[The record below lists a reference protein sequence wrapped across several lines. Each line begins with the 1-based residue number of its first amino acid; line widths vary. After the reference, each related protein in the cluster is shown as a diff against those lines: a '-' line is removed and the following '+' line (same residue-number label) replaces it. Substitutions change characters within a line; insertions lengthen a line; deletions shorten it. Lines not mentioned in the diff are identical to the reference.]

1 MSRFLTS
8 YHKDKLWRQSHG
20 LIDSIVFFPKAYKN
34 QSLWERK
41 AIEVQFWAGGMMYQV
56 LERFSR
62 ELLTTAEEKRS
73 NSNEI
78 FLCIYKIIENGKTS

>member
-8 YHKDKLWRQSHG
+8 YYKDKLWRQSHG
-20 LIDSIVFFPKAYKN
+20 PIDSIMFFPKKYKN
-34 QSLWERK
+34 QSLWEQK
-41 AIEVQFWAGGMMYQV
+41 AIEIHFWAGIYRV
-56 LERFSR
+56 REIFSH

-78 FLCIYKIIENGKTS
+78 FFCICKIIENGKTS

>member
-8 YHKDKLWRQSHG
+8 YYKDKLWRQSHG
-20 LIDSIVFFPKAYKN
+20 PIDSIVFFPKMYKN

-41 AIEVQFWAGGMMYQV
+41 VIEVRFWAGMSQV
-56 LERFSR
+56 QKRFSL
-62 ELLTTAEEKRS
+62 ELQMTAEEKRS

-78 FLCIYKIIENGKTS
+78 FLCICKIIENGKTS